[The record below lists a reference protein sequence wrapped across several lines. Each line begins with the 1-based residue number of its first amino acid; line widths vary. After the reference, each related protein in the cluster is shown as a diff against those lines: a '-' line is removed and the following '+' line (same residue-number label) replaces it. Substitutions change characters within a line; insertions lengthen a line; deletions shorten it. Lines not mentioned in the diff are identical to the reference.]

1 MSGTRDIAGRRYAL
15 AVLEIARQD
24 GNLDEWLASVG
35 TLEQL
40 TARAEFVNAL
50 HADGMTDE
58 RFTVIVEQVHPGMGR
73 KQLNL
78 FRLLR
83 RKSRLALGPS
93 IATFYQELL
102 DDERKIG
109 RATVTTA
116 VALDEDRRS
125 KIEQQLTEQTGKQIA
140 LEASVD
146 EEMLGGMTVRIADR
160 LYDASTRSRLR
171 SLKRELERASR

>member
-15 AVLEIARQD
+15 ALLEIARQD
-24 GNLDEWLASVG
+24 DNLDEWLASVG

-40 TARAEFVNAL
+40 TERTEFVNAL
-50 HADGMTDE
+50 QADGMTDE
-58 RFTVIVEQVHPGMGR
+58 RFTVIVEQAHPGMGM

-171 SLKRELERASR
+171 SLKRELERAAR

>member
-1 MSGTRDIAGRRYAL
+1 MESLHLGGHHRHGATPRARRL
-15 AVLEIARQD
+15 
-24 GNLDEWLASVG
+24 
-35 TLEQL
+35 
-40 TARAEFVNAL
+40 
-50 HADGMTDE
+50 
-58 RFTVIVEQVHPGMGR
+58 P
-73 KQLNL
+73 
-78 FRLLR
+78 RL
-83 RKSRLALGPS
+83 PS